1 MVKRKRVIARWVRKR
16 QNINIVFRGIFVL
29 SYEFYVTIESWRYFD
44 ICIIQIVFV
53 AQLGGHNRIL
63 LSS

>member
-16 QNINIVFRGIFVL
+16 QNINIVFRGFFVL
-29 SYEFYVTIESWRYFD
+29 SYEFYVTIKLWRYFD

-53 AQLGGHNRIL
+53 TQPGGHNWIL
-63 LSS
+63 LSL